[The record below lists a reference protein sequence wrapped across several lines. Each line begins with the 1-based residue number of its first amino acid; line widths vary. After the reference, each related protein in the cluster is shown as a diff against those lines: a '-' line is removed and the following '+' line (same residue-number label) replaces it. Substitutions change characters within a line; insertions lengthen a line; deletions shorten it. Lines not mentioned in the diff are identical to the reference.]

1 VQLVITPSHAFFRRV
16 DSTLGIKLID
26 VQFPPYNQVIPSSSA
41 HTVRLSKGPFSE
53 SIRAVAIAV
62 SDKAGTIRLRLEPNR
77 LSIRSENPDSG
88 DAADEIAIDYS
99 GPDIAIGFN
108 AKYLLDALSAVDE
121 NEVQLGV
128 SGQLDPVVIEG
139 ATDRTVLGI
148 VMPMRI

>member
-1 VQLVITPSHAFFRRV
+1 
-16 DSTLGIKLID
+16 
-26 VQFPPYNQVIPSSSA
+26 
-41 HTVRLSKGPFSE
+41 LSKGPFSE

-88 DAADEIAIDYS
+88 DAADELAIDYN

-121 NEVQLGV
+121 DEVQLGV

-139 ATDRTVLGI
+139 ATDRSVLGI